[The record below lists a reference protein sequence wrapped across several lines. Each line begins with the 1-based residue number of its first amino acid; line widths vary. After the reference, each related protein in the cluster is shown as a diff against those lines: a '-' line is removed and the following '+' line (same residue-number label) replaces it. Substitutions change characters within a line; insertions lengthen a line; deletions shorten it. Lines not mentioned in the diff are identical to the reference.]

1 MMNLIVLT
9 VEAAV
14 DFRVGGCGCGILVG
28 SSQAM
33 G

>member
-1 MMNLIVLT
+1 MANLIVLT
-9 VEAAV
+9 NLSCWG
-14 DFRVGGCGCGILVG
+14 FRVLVWAVGNLVG

>member
-1 MMNLIVLT
+1 MNLIVLT
-9 VEAAV
+9 VLL
-14 DFRVGGCGCGILVG
+14 RGGLRTKAWWGGNLVG